1 MLKSLFR
8 RNGAA
13 KGLVTAAAKLKYNLL
28 ATSVLAGF
36 VSLAPG
42 SQAAAQAAPP
52 SNTQP
57 DQPST
62 ADLLRLISG
71 LQTSVDQLRAENR
84 ELKAEVE
91 RVEANAGPA
100 IATLSPP
107 PAPPPAPSAQKDGLP
122 EPGLPAVSALNFKID
137 GSGGVIDNAGGA
149 AADASIAIPL
159 SHSYGLQLDSRASFT
174 TDNVY
179 GGGAAQ
185 WFWRD
190 PSKGLVGVYG
200 SYSFDQD
207 FTSAPAGGASRMF
220 TVAHAGVEGQ
230 LYLGRVSL
238 EGVAGWENSVA
249 GNRAFDIV
257 DVAFYP
263 TDDLRLT
270 LGQRYTGGFDK
281 GAAGVEYQVVRG
293 ANYGFSIFAQG
304 EYGEQNERALMVGGR
319 IYLGG
324 GDKSLIRRNREDDPP
339 NYLSEDQFLL
349 QHQHDQAALN
359 GHVGPTGATGVTGA
373 TGARGASGASG
384 ATGATGARGATGASG
399 VTGAT
404 GSTGVT
410 GATGA
415 TGSQGVTGATG
426 ASGANGFTGATGSQG
441 VTGPTGATGATG
453 ASGFTG
459 ATGSQGVTGPTGATG
474 ALGATGANGFTGA
487 TGSQGVTGATGANGF
502 TGATGSQGV
511 TGPTGATGPIG
522 ATGPTGVTG
531 APGVTGPTG
540 ATGADGFTGATGSQG
555 ATGPTGATGPM
566 GPTGVTG
573 ASGASGATGVTGA
586 AG

>member
-1 MLKSLFR
+1 MKLFFR

-13 KGLVTAAAKLKYNLL
+13 KGLATAAAKLKYNLL

-52 SNTQP
+52 SNAQP

-91 RVEANAGPA
+91 RVEANAAPA

-107 PAPPPAPSAQKDGLP
+107 PAPATPVTQNGLP
-122 EPGLPAVSALNFKID
+122 APGLPAVSALNFTID
-137 GSGGVIDNAGGA
+137 GSGGVIDNVGA
-149 AADASIAIPL
+149 AAGDASVSIPL
-159 SHSYGLQLDSRASFT
+159 SHSYGLQLDTRASFT
-174 TDNVY
+174 ADTVY

-207 FTSAPAGGASRMF
+207 FTSAPAGGAARMF
-220 TVAHAGVEGQ
+220 TVVHAGVEGQ

-238 EGVAGWENSVA
+238 EGVAGYENSVA

-281 GAAGVEYQVVRG
+281 GAASVEYQVVRG

-319 IYLGG
+319 LYLGA

-373 TGARGASGASG
+373 TGASGATGARGSTGASG
-384 ATGATGARGATGASG
+384 ATGATGASGATGI
-399 VTGAT
+399 V
-404 GSTGVT
+404 

-415 TGSQGVTGATG
+415 TGSQG
-426 ASGANGFTGATGSQG
+426 
-441 VTGPTGATGATG
+441 
-453 ASGFTG
+453 
-459 ATGSQGVTGPTGATG
+459 
-474 ALGATGANGFTGA
+474 
-487 TGSQGVTGATGANGF
+487 
-502 TGATGSQGV
+502 
-511 TGPTGATGPIG
+511 
-522 ATGPTGVTG
+522 
-531 APGVTGPTG
+531 
-540 ATGADGFTGATGSQG
+540 
-555 ATGPTGATGPM
+555 
-566 GPTGVTG
+566 
-573 ASGASGATGVTGA
+573 
-586 AG
+586 